1 MKSFKI
7 WRFIAMILILTTA
20 ACSSNDA
27 DEATETAVN
36 TAIPEIPSETSAEEP
51 LTLDGAITTESGLQY
66 LEIVTGDGEF
76 PEIGDIITMHF
87 VGTLPDGLEFGNSY
101 DQGNPIEVVW
111 GREQLLPGWEE
122 GIGLMRTGGEAMIVI
137 PAELGFG
144 AQSLGIVPAN
154 STIIIEMVLI
164 SVEHPP
170 TPTEVKAVDL
180 TTTESGLQYY
190 DISVGDGD
198 QAIDRT
204 NVATHYNIWVQGEEE
219 NIFIASSYSADPVPF
234 VLGRGDN
241 VFPGWDEG
249 VNGMKQG
256 GKRLLIIPSDLAL
269 GEDASSGIPANST
282 LIMEIEL
289 MEVVQPETITEVDH
303 DAYTTTESGLKYY
316 DLEDGQGSAV
326 TAGHTVVVHYTGW
339 LEDGTQFDSSQEF
352 GQPFTFELG
361 AGQVIAG
368 WDEGVIGMKISGI
381 RQLII
386 PAELG
391 YGAAGAGDIIP
402 PDAVLIFQV
411 ELIEI
416 KD

>member
-1 MKSFKI
+1 MG
-7 WRFIAMILILTTA
+7 TA
-20 ACSSNDA
+20 SRNRDCHLGVTR
-27 DEATETAVN
+27 EG
-36 TAIPEIPSETSAEEP
+36 P
-51 LTLDGAITTESGLQY
+51 LDGRRGIGTTGRGFDESPDGVEFAGV
-66 LEIVTGDGEF
+66 EIIADKVPWGDLTDGDPDHSDIGDGSVDIVDGVGEAVGYRHSTVVGV
-76 PEIGDIITMHF
+76 GD
-87 VGTLPDGLEFGNSY
+87 D
-101 DQGNPIEVVW
+101 
-111 GREQLLPGWEE
+111 
-122 GIGLMRTGGEAMIVI
+122 TGGGV
-137 PAELGFG
+137 
-144 AQSLGIVPAN
+144 
-154 STIIIEMVLI
+154 
-164 SVEHPP
+164 H
-170 TPTEVKAVDL
+170 
-180 TTTESGLQYY
+180 
-190 DISVGDGD
+190 VGDE
-198 QAIDRT
+198 AIDRT
-204 NVATHYNIWVQGEEE
+204 NVATHYSIWVQGKGE

-256 GKRLLIIPSDLAL
+256 GKRLLIIPPDLAL

-289 MEVVQPETITEVDH
+289 MEVVQPETITEVDD
-303 DAYTTTESGLKYY
+303 DAYITTESGLKYY

-326 TAGHTVVVHYTGW
+326 TAGQTVVVHYTGW